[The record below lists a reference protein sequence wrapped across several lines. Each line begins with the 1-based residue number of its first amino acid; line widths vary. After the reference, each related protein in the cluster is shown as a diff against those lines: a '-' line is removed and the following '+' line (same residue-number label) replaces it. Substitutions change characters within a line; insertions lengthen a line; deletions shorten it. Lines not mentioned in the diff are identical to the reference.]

1 MNKENILIVVAGPS
15 GVGKGTVCAKLFEKK
30 EEIDFSVSATTR
42 KARNKEIDG
51 VNYFFVSH
59 DKFNEMIVNGKFLEY
74 ADVFGN
80 KYGTPK
86 EYVMSKLNEGKDVLL
101 EIDVQGAMMVM
112 ESYSQAIFIF
122 ILPPS
127 IDELEKRLINR
138 KTENKEQ
145 LELRL
150 NKAKLEI
157 GYAEKF
163 DYVVVN
169 DDVNRAANEIISII
183 MSEKCST
190 KRNKKVIKDLIK
202 L

>member
-1 MNKENILIVVAGPS
+1 MQSGENLAS
-15 GVGKGTVCAKLFEKK
+15 SC
-30 EEIDFSVSATTR
+30 
-42 KARNKEIDG
+42 
-51 VNYFFVSH
+51 FFVSH

-169 DDVNRAANEIISII
+169 DDANRAANEIISII